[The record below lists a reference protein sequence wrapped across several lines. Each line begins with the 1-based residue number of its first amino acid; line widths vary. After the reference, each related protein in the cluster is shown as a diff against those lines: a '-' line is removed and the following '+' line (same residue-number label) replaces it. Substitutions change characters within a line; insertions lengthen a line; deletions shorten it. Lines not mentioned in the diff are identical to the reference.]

1 MASESGS
8 AAYDVAVVGGSLA
21 GAATAIHLSETG
33 HSVVLL
39 EQARMFK
46 RKACGE
52 GLFPQGV
59 RELAQ
64 LGLLP
69 AVAEQSIRLEGVRF
83 HAGEAMAAAAL
94 GESGGI
100 GVRRESLDPLLLAR
114 AEAAGVEVRRG
125 VTVRGLLR
133 AGARLS
139 GVATDQGEVLARVV
153 VGADGLNSR
162 MRRLAGLEGKRRG
175 SRYGISAHVRLRGD
189 FGPFVDVY
197 FERGYELYI
206 TPVGESEANV
216 ALLLR
221 KPAMQHFAGGPRARY
236 ELVLRAHAALGEGFE
251 LLDEPLAAGPFA
263 ASCRRP
269 WRANLVLVGDAAG
282 FFDGI
287 TGEGMSVALVSAR
300 HCAAAIHR
308 YLRDAEYEAFREY
321 AGRRSALV
329 RSSNLLARVSLALGS
344 RPALA
349 GVAVRNL
356 QRQPRTFEKL
366 VAINSGESG
375 LRSVRPRDL
384 LALATGW

>member
-21 GAATAIHLSETG
+21 GAATAIHLSEAG

-59 RELAQ
+59 RELER

-69 AVAEQSIRLEGVRF
+69 AVLERSARLQGVRF
-83 HAGEAMAAAAL
+83 HAGEALATAAL

-139 GVATDQGEVLARVV
+139 GVATDQGDVLARVV

-162 MRRLAGLEGKRRG
+162 TRRLAGLEGKRRG

-206 TPVGESEANV
+206 TPVGGREANA
-216 ALLLR
+216 ALLLG
-221 KPAMQHFAGGPRARY
+221 KLAMQQFAGELRARY

-263 ASCRRP
+263 SSCTRP

-287 TGEGMSVALVSAR
+287 SGDGMSLALVSAR
-300 HCAAAIHR
+300 HCAGAIHR

-344 RPALA
+344 RPGLA
-349 GVAVRNL
+349 RVAVRNL

-366 VAINSGESG
+366 VAINSGETG